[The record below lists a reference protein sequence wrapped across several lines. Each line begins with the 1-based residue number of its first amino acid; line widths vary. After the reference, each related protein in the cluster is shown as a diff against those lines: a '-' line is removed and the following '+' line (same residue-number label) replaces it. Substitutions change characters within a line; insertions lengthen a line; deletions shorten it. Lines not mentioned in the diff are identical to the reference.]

1 MRPPSV
7 FILRGLSTSRRVS
20 CPRTQDRRAKDKM
33 VVLLFSGGELVCT
46 RARRSEDVEV
56 AVDKRTEELKSA

>member
-1 MRPPSV
+1 
-7 FILRGLSTSRRVS
+7 
-20 CPRTQDRRAKDKM
+20 M